1 MKRTVQF
8 LPQQRSVQ
16 VPAGTPLLEAANM
29 AGLLI
34 EAECGGRGTCGSC
47 LMEIKPTSAPDSQT
61 QLVNG
66 CQVRVEEDLDVTPLS
81 NGLIPERRRIVTG
94 TSYILQQSTAL
105 EPNELC
111 PLCRRLTVEVPEPS
125 IHLSMSDRER
135 LERVVCKAAGVD
147 SLTMDLGVMRQLP
160 TVLRAENGSVTVT
173 LWQEG
178 GHGEIIDLAS
188 GQATGR
194 HLGVACD
201 LGTSTVVV
209 KLLDLQ
215 NGKTVAVASD
225 YNRQIRSGA
234 DVISRIDVASRK
246 GGLEK
251 LREQVVTTI
260 NVLLRRVCQQ
270 VDVSQ
275 QTIQAVAL
283 SGNTTMV
290 HLLVGVPPRYIR
302 EDPYVPAFGEL
313 PSLMAANLDLDVHPR
328 ARLACLPA
336 VGSFVGGDIV
346 SGVLTQ
352 RRFSSD
358 GEVFLFI
365 DVGTNGE
372 IVLGSDDW
380 MLCCACSAG
389 PAFEGTGVSCGMRAT
404 TGAIERIQLS
414 DDGDVQSLDVIGGRK
429 PRGLCGS
436 ALIQLLGE
444 LLRTELMDR
453 RGRLRS
459 DPKHPRITRIGRVL
473 GYVVQRGKETRSG
486 REITL
491 TENDIDNLIRAKGAI
506 YSGCSLLLAKVGLS
520 FNDLDAVYIAGGFGK
535 YIALEQAIAVGM
547 LPDLPSEHFA
557 FLGNSSLS
565 GACLALLSNKQKQ
578 LGNEIA
584 RSMTYVELS
593 AEPGYMEEYT
603 GALFLPHTELD
614 RFPGSG

>member
-111 PLCRRLTVEVPEPS
+111 PLCRRLTAEVPEPS